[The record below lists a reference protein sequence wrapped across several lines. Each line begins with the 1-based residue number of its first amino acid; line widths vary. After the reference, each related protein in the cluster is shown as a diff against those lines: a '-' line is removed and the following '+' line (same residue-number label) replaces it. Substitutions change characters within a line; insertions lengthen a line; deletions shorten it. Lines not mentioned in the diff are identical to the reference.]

1 MFGIYQVEND
11 YKPLYKKYGLGT
23 TIWSPLAYGLLTGKY
38 SKGSVPKDS
47 RLALESYKVGNGM
60 YMAIFAAFTH
70 PERSPLY
77 LPVHHVWDADYGV
90 IQPITMSWEF
100 SQACQRSK
108 LSVC

>member
-1 MFGIYQVEND
+1 MFGVHQVEND

-38 SKGSVPKDS
+38 SKGNVPKDS
-47 RLALESYKVGNGM
+47 RLALESYKV
-60 YMAIFAAFTH
+60 AISAAFTH
-70 PERSPLY
+70 PERWPLY

-90 IQPITMSWEF
+90 IQPITMSWDF
-100 SQACQRSK
+100 SQACQQSK